1 MSHREDV
8 FEDFVSSRLSLK
20 DHPVR
25 LVRQSVPGQ
34 VTLNQQLR
42 DTPQDGFVTLLG
54 AVITRQRPG
63 TASGVIFLTLKDET
77 GAANVI
83 VWPKMFEKFRSTV
96 MQGRLLKIKGKV
108 QKEGLVIHV
117 IAFDIEDWSH
127 LFDDLGIAQNEMIDM
142 TWGSQDEAKRPQ
154 IDSREKAGED
164 HRHLAGR
171 RPGNGIGPRSQ
182 QAAAI
187 HPRQQAGRL
196 FKTRDFR

>member
-1 MSHREDV
+1 M

-127 LFDDLGIAQNEMIDM
+127 LFDDLGVGDGEGIDL
-142 TWGSQDEAKRPQ
+142 TWSSQDEARRPVM
-154 IDSREKAGED
+154 DSREEKPGEQ
-164 HRHLAGR
+164 RKKEVPVVSPSPAM
-171 RPGNGIGPRSQ
+171 
-182 QAAAI
+182 

-196 FKTRDFR
+196 FKSRDFR